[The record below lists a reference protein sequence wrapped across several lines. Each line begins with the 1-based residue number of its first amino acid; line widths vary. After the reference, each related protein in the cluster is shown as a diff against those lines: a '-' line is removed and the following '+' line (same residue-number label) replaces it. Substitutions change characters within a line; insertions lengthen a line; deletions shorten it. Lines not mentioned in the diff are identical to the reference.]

1 MNKISL
7 MFSWIL
13 LIVFSTSSFS
23 QNSIEFDLEDTYLNF
38 PVSWDEEFETRL
50 ELVVEGE
57 AVRTFDIF
65 LPDKNPDFWVFMEI
79 STFKGKKA
87 LLKTSSGED
96 MKGLEL
102 VYQSDERTYLEN
114 VYTEDYRPQLHFS
127 SMRGWHNDPNGLIY
141 YDGEYHLFYQHN
153 PYGWGWGNMHWGHAV
168 STDLMHW
175 KQLPEA
181 LYPDEVGVA
190 FSGCTV
196 IDYNNTTGFRTG
208 EEEVMVA
215 IFTSTFIPDDEQEMA
230 GMESMERQS
239 LAYSND
245 RGRTWHKYEGN
256 PVIGDRSKELN
267 SWMILFEKIGL
278 SIFNSDNLKEWTH
291 ESYFETFWEC
301 PELFELSVD
310 GDKSNT
316 KWVVYDA
323 GGDYV
328 IGDFDGKNFTVE
340 NGPYTYINGE
350 FFAAQT
356 YENIPDNDGRQ
367 IQIGWATIETPDM
380 PFNMMMAFPT
390 VLSLRMT
397 HDGVRLF
404 NEPIKEIENL
414 HVKEHVHEDLSMD
427 EANERIGK
435 IETDN
440 LHLKF
445 QIDNVNI
452 MNYGLRIGGDNL
464 NYTIRNNTFEF
475 NEENFFSKY
484 LPELGSNK
492 ISYEIIVDKTS
503 IEVFVDQGRF
513 TMVLARDLE
522 SEEKGLEFWSD
533 NGMDMKIKTLEIY
546 EMKSIWE

>member
-7 MFSWIL
+7 IFSWIL

-65 LPDKNPDFWVFMEI
+65 LPDKNPDFWVFMDI

-181 LYPDEVGVA
+181 LYPDKVGVA

-230 GMESMERQS
+230 GMKSMERQS

-256 PVIGDRSKELN
+256 PVIGDRRKELN
-267 SWMILFEKIGL
+267 SWNDRDPNVFWHEPSGKWVMILFEKIGL

-350 FFAAQT
+350 FFGT
-356 YENIPDNDGRQ
+356 TNE
-367 IQIGWATIETPDM
+367 
-380 PFNMMMAFPT
+380 
-390 VLSLRMT
+390 
-397 HDGVRLF
+397 GVRLF
-404 NEPIKEIENL
+404 NEPIEEIKNL
-414 HVKEHVHEDLSMD
+414 HTKEHIFQDLSID
-427 EANERIGK
+427 EANERIGNMDTEK
-435 IETDN
+435 

-452 MNYGLRIGGDNL
+452 MNYGLRIGGDNI
-464 NYTIRNNTFEF
+464 NYTIRTNTFEF
-475 NEENFFSKY
+475 NKGSFFTKY
-484 LPELGSNK
+484 LPELGSNE

-522 SEEKGLEFWSD
+522 SVEKGLEFWSD
-533 NGMDMKIKTLEIY
+533 NGEDLKIKSLEIY
-546 EMKSIWE
+546 DMKSIWE